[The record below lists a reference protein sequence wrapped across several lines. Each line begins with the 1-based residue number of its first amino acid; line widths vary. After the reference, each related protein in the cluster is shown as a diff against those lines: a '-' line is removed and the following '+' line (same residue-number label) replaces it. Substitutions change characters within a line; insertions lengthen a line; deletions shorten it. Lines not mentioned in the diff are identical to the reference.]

1 MSKYFRQH
9 FMENNV
15 IKEFLQKLDLSE
27 KEIKVYLYCLSHGPQ
42 LMSRLAQISN
52 TTRTNSYDI
61 VKKLEQKGL
70 CNTVGSSYGR
80 KVKACSPE
88 NISGLLENKEK
99 QIKELK
105 KDLVE
110 VLPILKHQ
118 SNGLLSP
125 FTRVSYFEGIDSVR
139 KMLWQSLQAKNK
151 IIKIAGSELDMVSSL
166 GKEYVADFHIK
177 RKAKEIHLKSLR
189 PDSNRVIGEI
199 FLDDKKYLRE
209 IRIRP
214 KGKVRLKSNLII
226 WDNYIA
232 IYSLKDKIIFGT
244 LIESEEMT
252 IMFDSWFD
260 FIWNNSKGIS

>member
-1 MSKYFRQH
+1 
-9 FMENNV
+9 MENNT
-15 IKEFLQKLDLSE
+15 IKEFLEKLDLSA

-42 LMSRLAQISN
+42 LMSRLAQISS
-52 TTRTNSYDI
+52 TTRTNAYDI

-88 NISGLLENKEK
+88 NINDLLENKEK

-105 KDLVE
+105 KDLVD
-110 VLPILKHQ
+110 VLPILKNE
-118 SNGLLSP
+118 SGGLLSP

-139 KMLWQSLQAKNK
+139 KMLWQSLQANK
-151 IIKIAGSELDMVSSL
+151 KVIKIAGSELDMASSL
-166 GKEYVADFHIK
+166 GKEYVNDFHLK
-177 RKAKEIHLKSLR
+177 RKAKGIKLHALR
-189 PDSNRVIGEI
+189 PDSNRIPGEV
-199 FLDDKKYLRE
+199 FSDDKKYLRE

-232 IYSLKDKIIFGT
+232 IYSLKDKIVFGT
-244 LIESEEMT
+244 LIESEEMA

-260 FIWNNSKGIS
+260 YIWNDSKKI